1 MLKIMKNN
9 NPEEHKSTDVTP
21 QASDAQPKH
30 RLQKRTV
37 YIGLIVLFFLIIIS
51 VGSIF
56 LLKPRKTAKQ
66 EPKADLNRSIS
77 TMENK
82 YIGRVITYKFPTGGQ
97 WQRVDQQ
104 NGSEY
109 TYKSAGSCLVKFST
123 SNNVKSLVNS
133 GATLN
138 SQMISRLENI
148 NNSLNSKSL
157 VLGTTASHEFNS
169 NFGKTEFMTKD
180 SEYTDNEGYKRNIRL
195 YGQWIG
201 DYQLFIST
209 DCRSEDWA
217 NQQNSL
223 NEFLDT
229 VSINI
234 S

>member
-1 MLKIMKNN
+1 MKNN
-9 NPEEHKSTDVTP
+9 NSEEQQNSAPIPVT
-21 QASDAQPKH
+21 SDAKPKH
-30 RLQKRTV
+30 RLSRKTV
-37 YIGLIVLFFLIIIS
+37 YIGFIALFFFIIIL
-51 VGSIF
+51 VGSVF
-56 LLKPRKTAKQ
+56 LLRPRKTAKQ
-66 EPKADLNRSIS
+66 EPRADLSKSIS

-97 WQRVDQQ
+97 WQRVEQQ

-109 TYKSAGSCLVKFST
+109 TYKSSSSCLVKFTT
-123 SNNVKSLVNS
+123 SDNVKSLINS

-138 SQMISRLENI
+138 SQMISKLESV

-201 DYQLFIST
+201 NYQLFIST
-209 DCRSEDWA
+209 DCRAEDWA
-217 NQQNSL
+217 NQQKSI